1 LEEKQSKRA
10 RESKNFALLSKENER
25 VHGGGGG
32 GREQRRKE
40 ISKI

>member
-32 GREQRRKE
+32 VESKEGRR
-40 ISKI
+40 